1 MSFQREETSVTLF
14 AQKNGKEQLTPSFDL
29 IVLVLECVCMPT
41 LNLQHN
47 LLVYDTSHTFV
58 KTSKLTVDFFSDKI
72 GAGKSFQKKN
82 LTLE

>member
-1 MSFQREETSVTLF
+1 MRLHSRIESVSFQREETSVTLF

-58 KTSKLTVDFFSDKI
+58 KTSTTHSGNFW
-72 GAGKSFQKKN
+72 
-82 LTLE
+82 TR

>member
-58 KTSKLTVDFFSDKI
+58 KTSKLTVDFFS
-72 GAGKSFQKKN
+72 GQNNSGKSFQKKI
-82 LTLE
+82 